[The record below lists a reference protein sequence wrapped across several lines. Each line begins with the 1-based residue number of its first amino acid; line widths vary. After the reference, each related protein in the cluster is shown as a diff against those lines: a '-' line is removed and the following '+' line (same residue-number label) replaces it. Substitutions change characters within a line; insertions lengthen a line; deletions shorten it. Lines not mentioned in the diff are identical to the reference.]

1 MSEGDARG
9 GHGASLRDYL
19 RVVRRRKWIILQAV
33 LLVPAV
39 AVGLSLRQEKVY
51 KATSQVWLVQ
61 QNPADQFNGIN
72 QSSVP
77 PADRQ
82 AQTQADLARVPEVA
96 QKTLDLAGLN
106 RPVDQ
111 FLEHSSA
118 AAKTNSDLLEL
129 SVWDHQ
135 PQVAIDL
142 TKAYA
147 QAFAGYRADLDTAP
161 YETPQIRKHLRLT
174 EVLGHA
180 VLGNVERTHGQ
191 LLLRFVV
198 VRSES

>member
-1 MSEGDARG
+1 
-9 GHGASLRDYL
+9 
-19 RVVRRRKWIILQAV
+19 LQAV

-51 KATSQVWLVQ
+51 KATSQVLLVQ

-111 FLEHSSA
+111 FLAHSSA
-118 AAKTNSDLLEL
+118 AATIHSPPL
-129 SVWDHQ
+129 SS
-135 PQVAIDL
+135 
-142 TKAYA
+142 TT
-147 QAFAGYRADLDTAP
+147 R
-161 YETPQIRKHLRLT
+161 
-174 EVLGHA
+174 
-180 VLGNVERTHGQ
+180 
-191 LLLRFVV
+191 
-198 VRSES
+198 

>member
-51 KATSQVWLVQ
+51 KATSQVLLVQ

-111 FLEHSSA
+111 FLAHSSA
-118 AAKTNSDLLEL
+118 AATIHSPPL
-129 SVWDHQ
+129 SS
-135 PQVAIDL
+135 
-142 TKAYA
+142 TT
-147 QAFAGYRADLDTAP
+147 R
-161 YETPQIRKHLRLT
+161 
-174 EVLGHA
+174 
-180 VLGNVERTHGQ
+180 
-191 LLLRFVV
+191 
-198 VRSES
+198 

>member
-51 KATSQVWLVQ
+51 KATSQVLLVQ

-82 AQTQADLARVPEVA
+82 AQ
-96 QKTLDLAGLN
+96 N
-106 RPVDQ
+106 
-111 FLEHSSA
+111 
-118 AAKTNSDLLEL
+118 
-129 SVWDHQ
+129 
-135 PQVAIDL
+135 
-142 TKAYA
+142 
-147 QAFAGYRADLDTAP
+147 
-161 YETPQIRKHLRLT
+161 
-174 EVLGHA
+174 
-180 VLGNVERTHGQ
+180 
-191 LLLRFVV
+191 
-198 VRSES
+198 